1 MPTTKAQETTGIILS
16 AERPAIRKRSL
27 LYRVSWEWDAYDDIK
42 RKVTAKALMNDEEN
56 PLLLAIKVSS
66 SRTFPFSENVCIS
79 FMTEK

>member
-1 MPTTKAQETTGIILS
+1 MPPVKTQETTGGIILS
-16 AERPAIRKRSL
+16 AERPAIRKRGSL

-66 SRTFPFSENVCIS
+66 
-79 FMTEK
+79 